1 MKKDKLKKI
10 VDYLETTVWGFLVF
24 TDIFKISGSNLSELK
39 ISVQNDTYLKLAA
52 VSFILSI
59 CFCIL
64 VITLPT
70 VVSVVITKIE
80 SAIER
85 ARESLAMYS
94 HIALF
99 GIALFCIVKGERIGI
114 VLLLIELRR
123 IKHILG
129 DPKERR
135 ACQSK
140 Y

>member
-10 VDYLETTVWGFLVF
+10 VDCLETTVWGFLVF
-24 TDIFKISGSNLSELK
+24 TDIFKVSGSNLSELK

-64 VITLPT
+64 AITLPT
-70 VVSVVITKIE
+70 VVSAVITKLE
-80 SAIER
+80 S
-85 ARESLAMYS
+85 ARESMAMYS

-99 GIALFCIVKGERIGI
+99 VIALFCIVKGERIGI

-129 DPKERR
+129 DSELLGN
-135 ACQSK
+135 
-140 Y
+140 